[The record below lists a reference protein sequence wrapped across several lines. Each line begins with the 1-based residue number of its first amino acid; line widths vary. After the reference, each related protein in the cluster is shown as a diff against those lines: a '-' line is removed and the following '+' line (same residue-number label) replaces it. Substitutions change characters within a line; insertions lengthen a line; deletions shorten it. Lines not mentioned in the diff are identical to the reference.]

1 MARRKGDSGTLR
13 MVGCNFDIPPTAAR
27 RFVDDMRAYHAEPNA
42 HKRDEIAAGQ
52 AWLLNEAFA
61 ACAAYQDT

>member
-1 MARRKGDSGTLR
+1 